1 MPKKKHAFPLGELN
15 QEQQIKCDTRLD
27 NVARQVTN

>member
-1 MPKKKHAFPLGELN
+1 MPKKNHATPLGELN

-27 NVARQVTN
+27 NVADK